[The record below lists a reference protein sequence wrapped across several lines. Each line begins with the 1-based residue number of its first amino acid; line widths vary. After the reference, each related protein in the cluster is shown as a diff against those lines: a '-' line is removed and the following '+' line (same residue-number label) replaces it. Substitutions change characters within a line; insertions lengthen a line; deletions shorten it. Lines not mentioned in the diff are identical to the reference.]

1 MVWKGDCTWPWDQPP
16 AWVSAPLT
24 FPSWPLC
31 GLTSSP
37 GGRWSLWC
45 ILASVMDIPSSWD
58 HSHPPT
64 PGGVCAA
71 TLTLPFYPL
80 FFAENE
86 CKPNSDGGGWCI
98 EESKMLSACWGA
110 LPCDGDVSPNDC
122 QPTPAAHLPCMICAD
137 DLSCSRCHDGRNGR
151 GGISLSASL
160 HHLSFL

>member
-1 MVWKGDCTWPWDQPP
+1 MDVCVRWRFRW
-16 AWVSAPLT
+16 WVYIGAEQRRSAPVSGRSWSGKETAPGLGTNHLPGSAPLT

-71 TLTLPFYPL
+71 TLTLPFYPFSFRKRAGEPTRL
-80 FFAENE
+80 VV
-86 CKPNSDGGGWCI
+86 DGVFKRAQC
-98 EESKMLSACWGA
+98 SLLVGA
-110 LPCDGDVSPNDC
+110 PSRATVMCRLMIASPLRPRTC
-122 QPTPAAHLPCMICAD
+122 RA
-137 DLSCSRCHDGRNGR
+137 
-151 GGISLSASL
+151 
-160 HHLSFL
+160 